1 MSKAKNTKTKFPP
14 SVPFR
19 VEEHLRD
26 AAVREAYDALDQEFA
41 LVRQLIDL
49 RQKTGLSQRQLAQ
62 RAGMQQPVIARLEGG
77 RPASLGTLRRV
88 AAALGAQLELRLVP
102 RAATSTTQHRDGR
115 RSRPKRS

>member
-1 MSKAKNTKTKFPP
+1 MSKAKTDKSKLPP

-19 VEEHLRD
+19 VAEHLRD
-26 AAVREAYDALDQEFA
+26 PAVREAYDALDQEFA

-49 RQKTGLSQRQLAQ
+49 RQKIGLSQRQLAQ

-88 AAALGAQLELRLVP
+88 AEALGAQVELRLVP
-102 RAATSTTQHRDGR
+102 RAANSTTQDRDGR
-115 RSRPKRS
+115 RSRPKRV